1 MILSKLQQQFIK
13 DLLELKKENKEKQ
26 VIIVEV
32 YNLTGDIYIFEFS
45 SSFLL
50 ELPLERFLDLT
61 SENENRKL
69 KYHVVL
75 F

>member
-1 MILSKLQQQFIK
+1 MQLSKLQQHLIK
-13 DLLELKKENKEKQ
+13 DLLELKKENKERQ
-26 VIIVEV
+26 VIIVEC
-32 YNLTGDIYIFEFS
+32 YKLTGNIYIYEFS

-50 ELPLERFLDLT
+50 KLPLERFLELT

>member
-1 MILSKLQQQFIK
+1 MQISKLQQQFIK
-13 DLLELKKENKEKQ
+13 DLLELKKKNKEKQ

-32 YNLTGDIYIFEFS
+32 YNLTGDICIFEFS

>member
-50 ELPLERFLDLT
+50 KLPLESFLDLT
-61 SENENRKL
+61 SENEHRKL

>member
-1 MILSKLQQQFIK
+1 MQISKLQQQFIK

-26 VIIVEV
+26 VIIVE
-32 YNLTGDIYIFEFS
+32 YYKLTDDMYIFEFS

-50 ELPLERFLDLT
+50 KLPLERFLELT
-61 SENENRKL
+61 SENEKRKL

>member
-1 MILSKLQQQFIK
+1 MQISNLQQQFIK
-13 DLLELKKENKEKQ
+13 DLLELKKENKERQ
-26 VIIVEV
+26 VIIVES
-32 YNLTGDIYIFEFS
+32 YKLTGDIYIFEFS

-50 ELPLERFLDLT
+50 NLPLDRFLELT
-61 SENENRKL
+61 SENANRKL

>member
-1 MILSKLQQQFIK
+1 MNLSKLQQQLIK

-26 VIIVEV
+26 VIIVES
-32 YNLTGDIYIFEFS
+32 YKSTGDIYIFEFS

-50 ELPLERFLDLT
+50 KLPLDSFLDLT
-61 SENENRKL
+61 SENDNRKL

>member
-1 MILSKLQQQFIK
+1 MQISKLQQQFIK